1 MWETF
6 TFSSV
11 VTTNKLKTSTTAVA
25 DMISIKQAAHTQW
38 GYTHKLISPSAR
50 FFLPK
55 TMWKAYK
62 IQLKNSLEIQWNK
75 KFHIKIHYTI
85 LKYKQN

>member
-38 GYTHKLISPSAR
+38 GYKHKLIPPSAR

-55 TMWKAYK
+55 TM
-62 IQLKNSLEIQWNK
+62 
-75 KFHIKIHYTI
+75 
-85 LKYKQN
+85 